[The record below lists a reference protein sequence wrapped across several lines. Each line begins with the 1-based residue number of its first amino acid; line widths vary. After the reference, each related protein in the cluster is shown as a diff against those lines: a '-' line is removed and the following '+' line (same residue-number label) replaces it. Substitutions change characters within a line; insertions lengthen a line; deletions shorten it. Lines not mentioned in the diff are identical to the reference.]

1 MARDGA
7 CVPSSATPWHRLP
20 HGVQGGAAPRLWA
33 RPRGFGVTDTAPSC
47 VSHGEADLG
56 PLHAWWRV
64 RCPLRKEQGE
74 AQHPPAPQL
83 TSPRPCPRPRV
94 APRQPRSLTPPPRA
108 ALMRTGMGCD
118 RRWGR
123 GAPRA
128 QSASR
133 PGGDSAG
140 GGAPSPPSWGGGF
153 CSWCPPTCV
162 PGPHRQGAGSVPL
175 WGHPKTGAGCWGHRP
190 HPPAPPDSPVG
201 QALLGGEG
209 GNFCKRRGLN

>member
-33 RPRGFGVTDTAPSC
+33 RPHGFGVTDTAPLC

-64 RCPLRKEQGE
+64 RFPLRKKQGE
-74 AQHPPAPQL
+74 AQHPPAPRL

-140 GGAPSPPSWGGGF
+140 GG
-153 CSWCPPTCV
+153 
-162 PGPHRQGAGSVPL
+162 
-175 WGHPKTGAGCWGHRP
+175 GHRP
-190 HPPAPPDSPVG
+190 LRP
-201 QALLGGEG
+201 GGEDSAPGAPQHVCQDPTGRVQDRCRFG
-209 GNFCKRRGLN
+209 GTPKQGLGAGDTARTPLRPQTHPLARLCWEAKGEISARDGA